1 MLPQPRAGRN
11 RAGALPLPE
20 AMIPRLCTSL
30 ARQRRGTAGVEF
42 ALVLP
47 LLVLMIMGLADT
59 VRRTLV
65 QTDADAVAQT
75 GALMAQARGF
85 DVARIAAAMAAHDAA
100 ITVDSI
106 VLLACGPALGGKDKD
121 RDDRDDR
128 DNDDDDDDE
137 DDRDDRDDDD
147 RRDGRGK
154 GRGHGWGHFRNR
166 FGSGNTG
173 DCAGLPAGR
182 WALIA
187 TRAPTPSL
195 FGALRPSEVTATALV
210 RLP

>member
-1 MLPQPRAGRN
+1 MLPQPRPSRN
-11 RAGALPLPE
+11 RASALPLPV

-59 VRRTLV
+59 VRRTLA

-85 DVARIAAAMAAHDAA
+85 DVARIGAAMAAHDAG
-100 ITVDSI
+100 ISVDSI
-106 VLLACGPALGGKDKD
+106 VLLTCEDDDRRDEKDKRKGD
-121 RDDRDDR
+121 REDDDRDDR
-128 DNDDDDDDE
+128 H
-137 DDRDDRDDDD
+137 
-147 RRDGRGK
+147 DGK
-154 GRGHGWGHFRNR
+154 SKSRGHGWGHFRNR
-166 FGSGNTG
+166 FGGSSDS
-173 DCAGLPAGR
+173 DCDGLPTGR

-187 TRAPTPSL
+187 TSAATPSL
-195 FGALRPSEVTATALV
+195 FGALRPGEVTATALV